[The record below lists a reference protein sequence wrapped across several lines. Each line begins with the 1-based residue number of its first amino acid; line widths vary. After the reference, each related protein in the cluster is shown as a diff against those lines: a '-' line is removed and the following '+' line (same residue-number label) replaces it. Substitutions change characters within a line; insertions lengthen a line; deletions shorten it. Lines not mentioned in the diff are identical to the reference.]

1 MTSAF
6 DRSAQLI
13 CETLDTVVTPSA
25 RDAILADALRECS
38 LDVMPS
44 DPDELRMFVDG
55 PLCDALVRGLGPEL
69 AVSVLEELSRFTRL
83 SSDTPPASG
92 RGGRRSSRPASPRST
107 PPRRNTPAIRMAAVR
122 RTPTSTQTPSI
133 PPDVP
138 TIMPP
143 PKMSRHAL
151 PRVGSTPPTSGT
163 LARTPGPWG
172 SDEYPSG
179 EVPVG
184 LSSMTEATRAS
195 AHVLVASIDALL
207 LQRLTPWLDATAELM
222 QVVSV
227 RELVRDLEVLA
238 DSRVVLLVDC
248 RRPSVRPTAIAALAD
263 ELPTTVSV
271 VLWGPNDEQERAIL
285 AVSPAV
291 RRWITVQADVRPKEL
306 AFRCAEL
313 VG

>member
-1 MTSAF
+1 MTSAH

-25 RDAILADALRECS
+25 RDAILADALRES
-38 LDVMPS
+38 ALEVMPS
-44 DPDELRMFVDG
+44 DPDELRVFVDG
-55 PLCDALVRGLGPEL
+55 PLCDALVRGLGLEL
-69 AVSVLEELSRFTRL
+69 AVSVLDELSRLTRL
-83 SSDTPPASG
+83 SDDPASS
-92 RGGRRSSRPASPRST
+92 RGARRSSRPASPRST
-107 PPRRNTPAIRMAAVR
+107 PPRRNTPAIRMNAVR
-122 RTPTSTQTPSI
+122 RTPTGHPTPPTPPAI
-133 PPDVP
+133 PTMV
-138 TIMPP
+138 PP
-143 PKMSRHAL
+143 PKTSRHAL
-151 PRVGSTPPTSGT
+151 PRVGSSPPLSGT
-163 LARTPGPWG
+163 IARSPGPWG

-184 LSSMTEATRAS
+184 LQSMSEATSAS
-195 AHVLVASIDALL
+195 AHVLVASIDAVL
-207 LQRLTPWLDATAELM
+207 LQRLTPWLDSTAELM

-271 VLWGPNDEQERAIL
+271 VLWGPNEEQERAIL

-291 RRWITVQADVRPKEL
+291 RRWLTVHADVRPKEL
-306 AFRCAEL
+306 ASRCAEL

>member
-1 MTSAF
+1 MTSAL

-13 CETLDTVVTPSA
+13 CETLDTVVTPTA
-25 RDAILADALRECS
+25 RDAILADALRECA
-38 LDVMPS
+38 LDTMPS

-69 AVSVLEELSRFTRL
+69 AVSVLEELSRLTKL
-83 SSDTPPASG
+83 SDGPASSN
-92 RGGRRSSRPASPRST
+92 RAGRRSSRPSPRST
-107 PPRRNTPAIRMAAVR
+107 PPRRNTPAIRMSAVR
-122 RTPTSTQTPSI
+122 RTPTSHQTPPTPPAI
-133 PPDVP
+133 PTMV
-138 TIMPP
+138 PP
-143 PKMSRHAL
+143 PKTSRHAL
-151 PRVGSTPPTSGT
+151 PRIGSTPPTSGT
-163 LARTPGPWG
+163 IARAPGPWG

-184 LSSMTEATRAS
+184 LQSMTEAASAS
-195 AHVLVASIDALL
+195 AHVLVASIDAVL
-207 LQRLTPWLDATAELM
+207 LQRLTPWLDSTAELI
-222 QVVSV
+222 QVVSI

-271 VLWGPNDEQERAIL
+271 VLWGPNPEQERAIL

-291 RRWITVQADVRPKEL
+291 RRWITVHADVRPKEL
-306 AFRCAEL
+306 ASRCAEL